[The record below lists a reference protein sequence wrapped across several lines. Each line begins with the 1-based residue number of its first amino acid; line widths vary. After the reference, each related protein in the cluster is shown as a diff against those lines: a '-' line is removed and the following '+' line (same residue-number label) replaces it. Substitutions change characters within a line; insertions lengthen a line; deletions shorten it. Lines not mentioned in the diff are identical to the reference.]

1 MLKKI
6 LNIYRRY
13 FWSCEKYGK
22 FLGVKIGE
30 KSIIS
35 TKHFGSEPYLIKIG
49 DSVRVTK
56 DVKFFTHGAA
66 RMFRKNNPN
75 FDFFGKINIGN
86 NVYIGNNAL
95 IMPGVTIGDNVIVAA
110 GSVVTKSVPNNSI
123 VGGNPA
129 RILGDVF
136 KLEERMLKY
145 NVNTKGMKYEEKKN
159 FLLSL
164 SDDKFIKK

>member
-1 MLKKI
+1 MIKKI
-6 LNIYRRY
+6 LKQYRKI
-13 FWSCEKYGK
+13 FWSGEKYGRYV
-22 FLGVKIGE
+22 GVKIGAR
-30 KSIIS
+30 SIIS

-49 DSVRVTK
+49 DNVRVTK

-95 IMPGVTIGDNVIVAA
+95 ILPGVSIGNNVIVAA
-110 GSVVTKSVPNNSI
+110 GAVVSKSIPDDSI

-129 RILGDVF
+129 KIIGRVSE
-136 KLEERMLKY
+136 LEERMLPY
-145 NVNTKGMKYEEKKN
+145 NVETKGLGAKEKKEY
-159 FLLSL
+159 LLSL
-164 SDDKFIKK
+164 PDKMFIKK